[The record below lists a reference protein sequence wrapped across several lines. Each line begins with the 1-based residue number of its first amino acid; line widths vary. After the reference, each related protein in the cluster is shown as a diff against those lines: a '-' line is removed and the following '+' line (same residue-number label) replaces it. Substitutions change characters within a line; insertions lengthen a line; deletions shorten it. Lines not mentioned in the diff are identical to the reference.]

1 MIGNNEKGQTENTDG
16 VVQVTG
22 LTYKTTYTNVYIKV
36 YDNAGLTEVTL
47 PIVVTTKPEIC
58 KTTYCNG
65 GPKVTCASCSGN
77 GKQGGGY
84 HAVYVESRKYSSSN
98 KWDGDHCYHCGYY
111 HKTGGNW
118 KEFVV
123 RCSFCRKVWTR
134 TVLYIFC
141 WSSFLY

>member
-1 MIGNNEKGQTENTDG
+1 M
-16 VVQVTG
+16 
-22 LTYKTTYTNVYIKV
+22 
-36 YDNAGLTEVTL
+36 
-47 PIVVTTKPEIC
+47 
-58 KTTYCNG
+58 
-65 GPKVTCASCSGN
+65 TCASCSGN

-141 WSSFLY
+141 WSSFLYSSWQSTWNMCKCSKMPKLQWTAVTCIIYAHMEVLHHIIHVNIIKFVNLRNMR